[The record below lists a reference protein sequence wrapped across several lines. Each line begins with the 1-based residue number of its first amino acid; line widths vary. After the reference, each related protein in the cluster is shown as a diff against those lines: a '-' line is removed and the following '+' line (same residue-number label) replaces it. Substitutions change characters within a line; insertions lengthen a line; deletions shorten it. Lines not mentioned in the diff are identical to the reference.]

1 MRSPRTESEASAPP
15 AARPVVALVAWG
27 LIFEDFLRPNHLTLD
42 VFCDDFTGSWMFG
55 YVDALRAA
63 GVETMI
69 VCVSSGVDVVT
80 RRVHGPTGAT
90 ICLLPVPRP
99 YRLLRAAMRSPHG
112 RTVATTFKGPR
123 AALLA
128 LLPMLFLLKEL
139 APFISMP
146 LRTFA
151 EQLKSE
157 GCRVVLCQ
165 EYEFPRFDVCVLLS
179 RLMNVRV
186 FATFQGGDYQRWRVE
201 RFVRPITVRRA
212 DGLIIAPA
220 AERDRVRTRYGETR
234 VAPIPNP
241 IDLGTWH
248 RQDRAAARRTLGI
261 SDAARVAAWHGR
273 VDVSHKGLDI
283 LLSAWADV
291 SRHRAD
297 AVLVMIGTGRDAALV
312 RGWIGEL
319 GLENVVWIG
328 RFLHDGREIAR
339 LLASADVYAFSS
351 RHEGFPVAPIEAM
364 ACGLPVVAAD
374 VGGIEDIFAGGE
386 ASGGVVVP
394 SENPKRLAEEILRVF
409 DDEAL
414 RQRLAAAAAARAE
427 AFGSEAIGRRLSSFL
442 FADSGLAAVV
452 LEQP

>member
-1 MRSPRTESEASAPP
+1 MGNVHTEEDAFGPSAE
-15 AARPVVALVAWG
+15 RPVVALVAWG
-27 LIFEDFLRPNHLTLD
+27 LIFEDFLRPNDLTLD
-42 VFCDDFTGSWMFG
+42 AFCDDFTGSWMFG

-69 VCVSSGVDVVT
+69 FCVSSGVHVVT

-90 ICLLPVPRP
+90 IYLLPVPRP

-123 AALLA
+123 AVHLV
-128 LLPMLFLLKEL
+128 LLPLLFLLKEL
-139 APFISMP
+139 APFISTP

-151 EQLKSE
+151 GQLKRE

-186 FATFQGGDYQRWRVE
+186 LATFQGGDYQRWRVE
-201 RFVRPITVRRA
+201 RFVRPITIRRA

-220 AERDRVRTRYGETR
+220 AERERVRTQYGDRR

-241 IDLGTWH
+241 IDLETWRRH
-248 RQDRAAARRTLGI
+248 DRAAARRTLGI

-297 AVLVMIGTGRDAALV
+297 AVLVLIGTGRDAALV
-312 RGWIGEL
+312 RSLIGEL
-319 GLENVVWIG
+319 GLENVVWIC
-328 RFLHDGREIAR
+328 RYLHDRSEIAR
-339 LLASADVYAFSS
+339 LLASADVYALSS

-374 VGGIEDIFAGGE
+374 VGGVEDIFADGE
-386 ASGGVVVP
+386 ASGGVVIP

-414 RQRLAAAAAARAE
+414 RGRLAAAAAARAE
-427 AFGSEAIGRRLSSFL
+427 AFGSEAVGRRLRTFL
-442 FADSGLAAVV
+442 FADAGSAALP